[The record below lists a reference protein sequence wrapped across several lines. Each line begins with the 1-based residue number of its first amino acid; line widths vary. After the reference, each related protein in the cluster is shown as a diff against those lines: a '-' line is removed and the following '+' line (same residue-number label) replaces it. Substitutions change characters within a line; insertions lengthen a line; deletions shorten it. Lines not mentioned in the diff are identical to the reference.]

1 MASQVQRRL
10 DMNFPVRK
18 NTRLRSKSAALQN
31 ENEQD
36 SDLVLSPRKRSGRAV
51 PDEKVPMSC
60 SPTKKKKELVRV
72 TRSRR
77 RETPVKS
84 SLISKF
90 GKDTEKEQHI
100 DDVCVSV
107 KPILCSPTKRQEL
120 SSPTR
125 NQSIPSVK
133 PIFQSP
139 SKGDKCVKVSLFSP
153 LKSTDFDKLCLTSPK
168 FYRKPDSENVEPVL
182 HSPKKHVR
190 FAKSPF
196 SSPVKE
202 INGRLPLSP
211 SKLFSQNNASPVKV
225 KKSPIRPTDS
235 PSKRQLF
242 APSDSLLSSPSKML
256 RREGLSSPVK
266 ARRFG
271 LLESPSK
278 FRSCKENSPV
288 KQLRSPVKQQRTPVK
303 KSLAMLKLQK
313 VDSPAYHIA
322 KQSLH
327 TAKPEKLDCRDREV
341 GVITEFLER
350 HLQAMSAGSLYISG
364 APGTGKTASLLHI
377 IDDLKNQHACKIA
390 YLNCMMLKDST
401 AVFRKLHEELTGRKM
416 PGNRDTMKYMEKC
429 VTSAKQSIIMVL
441 DEIDQLDS
449 KHQEVLYTIFE
460 WPSLTQSKLILV
472 GIANALDLTDR
483 ILPRLQARPKCRP
496 QLLNFAP
503 YSKEQIASIIK
514 GRLRKME
521 EDGLAVIEPS
531 AIQFCARKVSAVA
544 GDMRKALDVCRRAVE
559 MVEHEIRSQPL
570 LAAGS
575 KSPRKSQP
583 PVPKK
588 ITVMHISRIMSDVY
602 GSSVKSAG
610 QEETVPLQQKLVVC
624 TLLVMLREGKFKE
637 VAMGKLHETYCRV
650 CTKRHV
656 AKVDQS
662 EFFSLC
668 LLLESRG
675 ILGVKKAKES
685 RLAKVTLKLDEKEL
699 EHTLQD
705 RVLMSSILQ
714 EGIPK

>member
-18 NTRLRSKSAALQN
+18 NTRLRSKSAAIQN
-31 ENEQD
+31 ENKQD
-36 SDLVLSPRKRSGRAV
+36 SSDLVLSPRKRSGRAV
-51 PDEKVPMSC
+51 PEEKVPMSC

-84 SLISKF
+84 SLMSKF
-90 GKDTEKEQHI
+90 GKDTQEDRS

-107 KPILCSPTKRQEL
+107 KPILGSPTKRQDL
-120 SSPTR
+120 TSPTKD
-125 NQSIPSVK
+125 QSIPSVK
-133 PIFQSP
+133 PSFQSP
-139 SKGDKCVKVSLFSP
+139 SKGDKCVKTSLFSP
-153 LKSTDFDKLCLTSPK
+153 LKPADLEKLCLTSPK
-168 FYRKPDSENVEPVL
+168 FYRKPDSENVEPAL
-182 HSPKKHVR
+182 HSPAKHVR

-196 SSPVKE
+196 SSPVKDFS
-202 INGRLPLSP
+202 GRLPLSP
-211 SKLFSQNNASPVKV
+211 SKLFNQNDASPVKI

-242 APSDSLLSSPSKML
+242 APSDSSLSSPTKLL
-256 RREGLSSPVK
+256 RREGLVSPVK

-278 FRSCKENSPV
+278 YQTRRENSPV
-288 KQLRSPVKQQRTPVK
+288 KQLRSPVKQRTPVK
-303 KSLAMLKLQK
+303 KSSALLKLQK
-313 VDSPAYHIA
+313 VDSPAYHLA

-327 TAKPEKLDCRDREV
+327 TAKPDRLDCRDREV
-341 GVITEFLER
+341 GVISEFLER

-377 IDDLKNQHACKIA
+377 IDDLKRQHACKIA

-449 KHQEVLYTIFE
+449 KNQEVLYTIFE

-514 GRLRKME
+514 GRLQKME

-570 LAAGS
+570 LTAGS
-575 KSPRKSQP
+575 KSPRKFQP

-602 GSSVKSAG
+602 GSSVKTASH
-610 QEETVPLQQKLVVC
+610 EETVPLQQKLVVC

-637 VAMGKLHETYCRV
+637 VAMGKLHETYCKV

-714 EGIPK
+714 DGIPK